1 MDITMS
7 KLLAYMIIY
16 FSFIFNSLADHGPKK
31 MWKRQIVPYFDV
43 HETKMMGPFKIN
55 VHAYGKKMNLDADS
69 VKKENFDNI
78 FKDKNNLAALIRKNN
93 ELVYSRYNKKRKI
106 NNNAILHG
114 MSMSKT
120 AVSTAIG
127 SLLCDGKIES
137 LDDELGKYS
146 PSLKQTP
153 YSKITIRN
161 TLQMNSGVAPI
172 QNDYKLRRK
181 MNKMAMGMRKYEGKA
196 NMLKAISILKGNDRE
211 QGSKH
216 FYFPSD
222 PFALSIMITDLTNKP
237 ASQIFYE
244 NAFKKFSTNNFMHWV
259 SDKKGITVAQARL
272 TMSALDWANFGQFVH
287 DEMINNTCLGKFYS
301 DGIKNAVETK
311 RENVKYGYQ
320 FWVYEVNGT
329 PTLTMTGHG
338 GFFNIINAAKNYII
352 PLLSVDEKYKYG
364 NLFSNGMI
372 SKIAEEIN

>member
-1 MDITMS
+1 MFKFLIS
-7 KLLAYMIIY
+7 IVIIILY
-16 FSFIFNSLADHGPKK
+16 SFVSSADHGPKK

-55 VHAYGKKMNLDADS
+55 VHVYGKKKDLDAAN

-78 FKDKNNLAALIRKNN
+78 FKDKNNLAVLIRKNN
-93 ELVYSRYNKKRKI
+93 KLVYSRYNKKRKI
-106 NNNAILHG
+106 NNNTILHG

-127 SLLCDGKIES
+127 SLLCNGKIES

-146 PSLKQTP
+146 PSLKQTS

-181 MNKMAMGMRKYEGKA
+181 LNHIALGMRKYEGKGSV
-196 NMLKAISILKGNDRE
+196 LKAVSILKGNDRE

-216 FYFPSD
+216 FYFSSD

-244 NAFKKFSTNNFMHWV
+244 NAFKKFSKNKFMHWV
-259 SDKKGITVAQARL
+259 SDKKGVTVSQARL
-272 TMSALDWANFGQFVH
+272 TMSALDWSNFGQFVH
-287 DEMINNTCLGKFYS
+287 DEMKNNTCLGKFYKE
-301 DGIKNAVETK
+301 GIENAVETK
-311 RENVKYGYQ
+311 RDGVGYGYQ
-320 FWVYEVNGT
+320 FWVYKVNGVS
-329 PTLTMTGHG
+329 TLTMTGHG
-338 GFFNIINAAKNYII
+338 GFFNIINAEKNSITTI
-352 PLLSVDEKYKYG
+352 FSVDEKYKYG
-364 NLFSNGMI
+364 NLFSKGMI

>member
-1 MDITMS
+1 MF
-7 KLLAYMIIY
+7 KFLLSLVVY
-16 FSFIFNSLADHGPKK
+16 FSFIFISFADHGPKK

-55 VHAYGKKMNLDADS
+55 VHSYGKKKNLEVTN

-78 FKDKNNLAALIRKNN
+78 FKDKLNLATLIRKNE
-93 ELVYSRYNKKRKI
+93 ELVYARYNKKRNI
-106 NNNAILHG
+106 DNNTILHG

-120 AVSTAIG
+120 ALSTAVG
-127 SLLCDGKIES
+127 TLLCNGKIAS

-146 PSLKQTP
+146 PSLANTP
-153 YSKITIRN
+153 FSKISIKN
-161 TLQMNSGVAPI
+161 TLQMNSGVEPL
-172 QNDYKLRRK
+172 QSDYKFRRK
-181 MNKMAMGMRKYEGKA
+181 LNQMAMGMRKYEGKA
-196 NMLKAISILKGNDRE
+196 DMVKALSILKGNDRE

-216 FYFPSD
+216 FYNSSD
-222 PFALSIMITDLTNKP
+222 PFALSIMITDLTKKP

-272 TMSALDWANFGQFVH
+272 TMTATDWSNFGQFVH
-287 DEMINNTCLGKFYS
+287 DEMKNNTCLGKFYKE
-301 DGIKNAVETK
+301 GIENAVETT
-311 RENVKYGYQ
+311 RDGVKYGYQ
-320 FWVYEVNGT
+320 FWVYNVNGQ

-338 GFFNIINAAKNYII
+338 GFFNIINTTKNTI
-352 PLLSVDEKYKYG
+352 LTMFSVDEKYKYG
-364 NLFSNGMI
+364 NLFSKGMI

>member
-1 MDITMS
+1 MLKFFLS
-7 KLLAYMIIY
+7 LVIY
-16 FSFIFNSLADHGPKK
+16 FSFIFISFADHGPKK

-55 VHAYGKKMNLDADS
+55 VNAYGKKKNIDAVS

-78 FKDKNNLAALIRKNN
+78 FKDKNNLAAIIRKNK
-93 ELVYSRYNKKRKI
+93 EVVYSSYNKKRNI
-106 NNNAILHG
+106 DSNTILHG

-181 MNKMAMGMRKYEGKA
+181 LNQMAMGMRKYEGKA
-196 NMLKAISILKGNDRE
+196 SVLKAVSILKGNDRE

-216 FYFPSD
+216 FYFSSD

-244 NAFKKFSTNNFMHWV
+244 NAFKKFSKNKFMHWV

-272 TMSALDWANFGQFVH
+272 TMSALDWSNFGQFIH
-287 DEMINNTCLGKFYS
+287 DEMLNNTCLGNFYK
-301 DGIKNAVETK
+301 DGIKNAVETT
-311 RENVKYGYQ
+311 RDGVKYGYQ
-320 FWVYEVNGT
+320 FWVYKVNNT
-329 PTLTMTGHG
+329 PSLTMTGHG
-338 GFFNIINAAKNYII
+338 GFFNIINGEKNSII
-352 PLLSVDEKYKYG
+352 TILSVDEKYKYG
-364 NLFSNGMI
+364 NLFSKGII

>member
-1 MDITMS
+1 MFKFLISTVIFIT
-7 KLLAYMIIY
+7 Y
-16 FSFIFNSLADHGPKK
+16 SFVSFADHGPKK

-55 VHAYGKKMNLDADS
+55 VHAYGEKKNLDAGN
-69 VKKENFDNI
+69 VKKENFDKI
-78 FKDKNNLAALIRKNN
+78 FKDKFNLAALIRKNN
-93 ELVYSRYNKKRKI
+93 ELVYARYNKKRNI
-106 NNNAILHG
+106 DNNTILQG

-120 AVSTAIG
+120 ALSTAIG
-127 SLLCDGKIES
+127 TLLCDGKIES

-146 PSLKQTP
+146 PSLNQTP

-196 NMLKAISILKGNDRE
+196 NILKAISILKGNDRE

-222 PFALSIMITDLTNKP
+222 SFALSIMITDLTNKP
-237 ASQIFYE
+237 ASEIFYE
-244 NAFKKFSTNNFMHWV
+244 NAFKKFTANNFMHWV

-272 TMSALDWANFGQFVH
+272 TMTAVDWSNFGQFIY

-311 RENVKYGYQ
+311 RDGVKYGYQ
-320 FWVYEVNGT
+320 FWVYEVNGV

-338 GFFNIINAAKNYII
+338 GFFNIINVAKNSII
-352 PLLSVDEKYKYG
+352 TILSVDEKYKYG
-364 NLFSNGMI
+364 NLFSKGMI

>member
-1 MDITMS
+1 MP
-7 KLLAYMIIY
+7 KLFLSLAIY
-16 FSFIFNSLADHGPKK
+16 FSFTFISFADHGPKK

-55 VHAYGKKMNLDADS
+55 VHAYGKKKDLDAAS

-78 FKDKNNLAALIRKNN
+78 FKDKNNLAVLIRKNN
-93 ELVYSRYNKKRKI
+93 KLVYSRYNKKRNI
-106 NNNAILHG
+106 DNNTILHG

-127 SLLCDGKIES
+127 SLLCNGKIES

-181 MNKMAMGMRKYEGKA
+181 LNHIALGMRKYEGKGSV
-196 NMLKAISILKGNDRE
+196 LKAISILKGNDRE

-216 FYFPSD
+216 FYFSSD

-244 NAFKKFSTNNFMHWV
+244 NAFKKFSKNKFMHWV
-259 SDKKGITVAQARL
+259 SDKKGVTVSQARL
-272 TMSALDWANFGQFVH
+272 TMSALDWSNFGQFVH
-287 DEMINNTCLGKFYS
+287 DEMKNNTCLGKFYKE
-301 DGIKNAVETK
+301 GIENAVETK
-311 RENVKYGYQ
+311 RDGVGYGYQ
-320 FWVYEVNGT
+320 FWVYKVNGV

-338 GFFNIINAAKNYII
+338 GFFNIINAEKNSITTI
-352 PLLSVDEKYKYG
+352 LSVDEKYKYG
-364 NLFSNGMI
+364 NLFSKGMI

>member
-1 MDITMS
+1 MILP
-7 KLLAYMIIY
+7 KLFLSLAIY
-16 FSFIFNSLADHGPKK
+16 FSFTFISFADHGPKK

-55 VHAYGKKMNLDADS
+55 VHVYGKKKDLDAAS

-78 FKDKNNLAALIRKNN
+78 FKDKNNLAVLIRKNN
-93 ELVYSRYNKKRKI
+93 KLVYSRYNKKRKI
-106 NNNAILHG
+106 NNNTILHG

-127 SLLCDGKIES
+127 SLLCNGKIES

-146 PSLKQTP
+146 PSLKQTS

-181 MNKMAMGMRKYEGKA
+181 LNHIALGMRKYEGKGSV
-196 NMLKAISILKGNDRE
+196 LKAVSILKGNDRE

-216 FYFPSD
+216 FYFSSD

-244 NAFKKFSTNNFMHWV
+244 NAFKKFSKNKFMHWV
-259 SDKKGITVAQARL
+259 SDKKGVTVSQARL
-272 TMSALDWANFGQFVH
+272 TMSALDWSNFGQFVH
-287 DEMINNTCLGKFYS
+287 DEMKNNTCLGKFYKE
-301 DGIKNAVETK
+301 GIENAVETK
-311 RENVKYGYQ
+311 RDDVGYGYQ
-320 FWVYEVNGT
+320 FWVYKVNGVS
-329 PTLTMTGHG
+329 TLTMTGHG
-338 GFFNIINAAKNYII
+338 GFFNIINAEKNSITTI
-352 PLLSVDEKYKYG
+352 FSVDEKYKYG
-364 NLFSNGMI
+364 NLFSKGMI

>member
-1 MDITMS
+1 MILP
-7 KLLAYMIIY
+7 KLFLSLAIY
-16 FSFIFNSLADHGPKK
+16 FSFTFISFADHGPKK

-55 VHAYGKKMNLDADS
+55 VHAYGKKKNLDAAS

-78 FKDKNNLAALIRKNN
+78 FKDKNNLAVLIRKNN
-93 ELVYSRYNKKRKI
+93 KLVYSRYNKKRKI
-106 NNNAILHG
+106 NNNTILHG

-120 AVSTAIG
+120 ALSTAIG
-127 SLLCDGKIES
+127 TLLCDGKIES

-181 MNKMAMGMRKYEGKA
+181 LNQMAMGMRKYEGKA

-216 FYFPSD
+216 FYFSSD

-244 NAFKKFSTNNFMHWV
+244 NAFKKFSKNKFMHWV
-259 SDKKGITVAQARL
+259 SDKKGVTVSQARL
-272 TMSALDWANFGQFVH
+272 TMSALDWSNFGQFVH
-287 DEMINNTCLGKFYS
+287 DEMKNNTCLGKFYKE
-301 DGIKNAVETK
+301 GIENAVETK
-311 RENVKYGYQ
+311 RDGVGYGYQ
-320 FWVYEVNGT
+320 FWVYKVNGV

-338 GFFNIINAAKNYII
+338 GFFNIINAEKNSITTI
-352 PLLSVDEKYKYG
+352 FSVDEKYKYG
-364 NLFSNGMI
+364 NLFSKGMI
-372 SKIAEEIN
+372 SNIAEEIN

>member
-1 MDITMS
+1 MILP
-7 KLLAYMIIY
+7 KLFLSLAIY
-16 FSFIFNSLADHGPKK
+16 FSFTFISFADHGPKK

-55 VHAYGKKMNLDADS
+55 VHAYGKKKDLDAAS

-78 FKDKNNLAALIRKNN
+78 FKDKNNLAVLIRKNN
-93 ELVYSRYNKKRKI
+93 KLVYSRYNKKRKI
-106 NNNAILHG
+106 NNNTILHG

-127 SLLCDGKIES
+127 SLLCNGKIES

-181 MNKMAMGMRKYEGKA
+181 LNHIALGMRKYEGKGSV
-196 NMLKAISILKGNDRE
+196 LKAVSILKGNDRE

-216 FYFPSD
+216 FYFSSD

-244 NAFKKFSTNNFMHWV
+244 NAFKKFSKNKFMHWV
-259 SDKKGITVAQARL
+259 SDKKGVTVSQARL
-272 TMSALDWANFGQFVH
+272 TMSALDWSNFGQFVH
-287 DEMINNTCLGKFYS
+287 DEMKNNTCLGKFYKE
-301 DGIKNAVETK
+301 GIENAVETK
-311 RENVKYGYQ
+311 RDDVGYGYQ
-320 FWVYEVNGT
+320 FWVYKVNGVS
-329 PTLTMTGHG
+329 TLTMTGHG
-338 GFFNIINAAKNYII
+338 GFFNIINAEKNSITTI
-352 PLLSVDEKYKYG
+352 FSVDEKYKYG
-364 NLFSNGMI
+364 NLFSKGTI

>member
-1 MDITMS
+1 MFKFLFSTVMFIT
-7 KLLAYMIIY
+7 Y
-16 FSFIFNSLADHGPKK
+16 SFITLADHGPKK

-55 VHAYGKKMNLDADS
+55 VHAYGKKKDLDAAS

-78 FKDKNNLAALIRKNN
+78 FKDKNNLAVLIRKNN
-93 ELVYSRYNKKRKI
+93 KLVYSRYNKKRKI
-106 NNNAILHG
+106 NNNTILHG

-127 SLLCDGKIES
+127 SLLCNGKIES

-181 MNKMAMGMRKYEGKA
+181 LNHIALGMRKYEGKGSV
-196 NMLKAISILKGNDRE
+196 LKAVSILKGNDRE

-216 FYFPSD
+216 FYFSSD

-244 NAFKKFSTNNFMHWV
+244 NAFKKFSKNKFMHWV

-272 TMSALDWANFGQFVH
+272 TMSALDWSNFGQFIH
-287 DEMINNTCLGKFYS
+287 DEMLNNTCLGNFYK
-301 DGIKNAVETK
+301 DGIKNAVETT
-311 RENVKYGYQ
+311 RDGVKYGYQ
-320 FWVYEVNGT
+320 FWVYKVNNT
-329 PTLTMTGHG
+329 PSLTMTGHG
-338 GFFNIINAAKNYII
+338 GFFNIINGEKNSII
-352 PLLSVDEKYKYG
+352 TILSVDEKYKYG
-364 NLFSNGMI
+364 NLFSKGMI
-372 SKIAEEIN
+372 SKIAEEVN

>member
-1 MDITMS
+1 MF
-7 KLLAYMIIY
+7 KFLLSTLMFISN
-16 FSFIFNSLADHGPKK
+16 SFVSLADHGPKK

-55 VHAYGKKMNLDADS
+55 VDAYGKKKNLDATS
-69 VKKENFDNI
+69 VNKENFDII
-78 FKDKNNLAALIRKNN
+78 FKDKNNLAVLIRKNN
-93 ELVYSRYNKKRKI
+93 KLVYSRYNKKRKI
-106 NNNAILHG
+106 NNNTNLHG

-127 SLLCDGKIES
+127 SLLCNGKIES

-181 MNKMAMGMRKYEGKA
+181 MNQMAMGMRKFEGKA

-216 FYFPSD
+216 FYFSSD

-237 ASQIFYE
+237 TSQIFYE
-244 NAFKKFSTNNFMHWV
+244 NAFKKFSKNKFMHWV

-272 TMSALDWANFGQFVH
+272 TMSTLDWSNFGQFIR
-287 DEMINNTCLGKFYS
+287 DEMINNTCLGNLYK
-301 DGIKNAVETK
+301 DGIKKAVQTK
-311 RENVKYGYQ
+311 RDGVKYGYQ
-320 FWVYEVNGT
+320 FWVYKINGI
-329 PTLTMTGHG
+329 PSMTMTGHG
-338 GFFNIINAAKNYII
+338 GFFNIINAEKNSII
-352 PLLSVDEKYKYG
+352 TILSVDEKYKYG
-364 NLFSNGMI
+364 NLFSKGTI
-372 SKIAEEIN
+372 SKIANEIN

>member
-1 MDITMS
+1 MS
-7 KLLAYMIIY
+7 RLLIYIIMY
-16 FSFIFNSLADHGPKK
+16 LSFIFTSLADHGPKK

-55 VHAYGKKMNLDADS
+55 VHAYGKKKDLDAAS
-69 VKKENFDNI
+69 IKKENFDNI
-78 FKDKNNLAALIRKNN
+78 FKDKNNLAVLIRKNN
-93 ELVYSRYNKKRKI
+93 KLVYSRYNKKRKI
-106 NNNAILHG
+106 NNNTILHG

-127 SLLCDGKIES
+127 SLLCNGKIES

-146 PSLKQTP
+146 PSLKQTS

-181 MNKMAMGMRKYEGKA
+181 MNQMAMGMRKYEGKA
-196 NMLKAISILKGNDRE
+196 SMLKAISILKGNDRE

-216 FYFPSD
+216 FYFSSD

-244 NAFKKFSTNNFMHWV
+244 NAFKKFSKNKFMHWV

-272 TMSALDWANFGQFVH
+272 TMSALDWSNFGQFIH
-287 DEMINNTCLGKFYS
+287 DEIINNTCLGKFYKE
-301 DGIKNAVETK
+301 GIENAVETK
-311 RENVKYGYQ
+311 RDGVRYGYQ
-320 FWVYEVNGT
+320 FWVYEVNGV

-338 GFFNIINAAKNYII
+338 GFFNVINTTKNTI
-352 PLLSVDEKYKYG
+352 LTMFSVDEKYKYG
-364 NLFSNGMI
+364 NLFKKGVV
-372 SKIAEEIN
+372 SKIVEEIN

>member
-1 MDITMS
+1 MILP
-7 KLLAYMIIY
+7 KLFLSLAIY
-16 FSFIFNSLADHGPKK
+16 FSFTFISFADHGPKK

-55 VHAYGKKMNLDADS
+55 VHVYGKKKDLDAAS

-78 FKDKNNLAALIRKNN
+78 FKDKNNLAVLIRKNN
-93 ELVYSRYNKKRKI
+93 KLVYSRYNKKRKI
-106 NNNAILHG
+106 NNNTILHG

-127 SLLCDGKIES
+127 SLLCNGKIES

-181 MNKMAMGMRKYEGKA
+181 LNHIALGMRKYEGKGSV
-196 NMLKAISILKGNDRE
+196 LKAVSILKGNDRE

-216 FYFPSD
+216 FYFSSD

-244 NAFKKFSTNNFMHWV
+244 NAFKKFSKNKFMHWV
-259 SDKKGITVAQARL
+259 SDKKGVTVSQARL
-272 TMSALDWANFGQFVH
+272 TMSALDWSNFGQFVH
-287 DEMINNTCLGKFYS
+287 DEMKNNTCLGKFYKE
-301 DGIKNAVETK
+301 GIENAVETK
-311 RENVKYGYQ
+311 RDGVGYGYQ
-320 FWVYEVNGT
+320 FWVYKVNGVS
-329 PTLTMTGHG
+329 TLTMTGHG
-338 GFFNIINAAKNYII
+338 GFFNIINAEKNSITTI
-352 PLLSVDEKYKYG
+352 FSVDEKYKYG
-364 NLFSNGMI
+364 NLFSKGMI

>member
-1 MDITMS
+1 MF
-7 KLLAYMIIY
+7 KFLLSLVVY
-16 FSFIFNSLADHGPKK
+16 FSFIFISFADHGPKK

-55 VHAYGKKMNLDADS
+55 VHSYGKKKNLEVTN

-78 FKDKNNLAALIRKNN
+78 FKDKLNLAALIRKNN
-93 ELVYSRYNKKRKI
+93 ELVYARYNKKRNVD
-106 NNNAILHG
+106 NNTILHG

-120 AVSTAIG
+120 ALSTAVG
-127 SLLCDGKIES
+127 TLLCNGKIDS
-137 LDDELGKYS
+137 LSDELGKYS
-146 PSLKQTP
+146 PLLKQTP

-181 MNKMAMGMRKYEGKA
+181 MNQMAMGMRKYEGKA
-196 NMLKAISILKGNDRE
+196 NMLKAISILKENDRE

-216 FYFPSD
+216 FYFSSD

-272 TMSALDWANFGQFVH
+272 TMTATDWSNFGQFVH
-287 DEMINNTCLGKFYS
+287 DEMKNNTCLGKFYKE
-301 DGIKNAVETK
+301 GIENAVETT
-311 RENVKYGYQ
+311 RDGVKYGYQ
-320 FWVYEVNGT
+320 FWVYNVNGQ

-338 GFFNIINAAKNYII
+338 GFFNIINTTKNTI
-352 PLLSVDEKYKYG
+352 LTMFSVDEKYKYG
-364 NLFSNGMI
+364 NLFSKGMI

>member
-1 MDITMS
+1 MILP
-7 KLLAYMIIY
+7 KLFLSLAIY
-16 FSFIFNSLADHGPKK
+16 FSFTFISFADHGPKK

-55 VHAYGKKMNLDADS
+55 VHAYGKKKDLDAAS

-78 FKDKNNLAALIRKNN
+78 FKDKNNLAVLIRKNN
-93 ELVYSRYNKKRKI
+93 KLVYSRYNKKRKI
-106 NNNAILHG
+106 NNNTILHG

-127 SLLCDGKIES
+127 SLLCNGKIES

-153 YSKITIRN
+153 YSKITIKN

-181 MNKMAMGMRKYEGKA
+181 LNHIALGMRKYEGKGSV
-196 NMLKAISILKGNDRE
+196 LKAVSILKGNDRE

-216 FYFPSD
+216 FYFSSD

-244 NAFKKFSTNNFMHWV
+244 NAFKKFSKNKFMHWV
-259 SDKKGITVAQARL
+259 SDKKGVTVSQARL
-272 TMSALDWANFGQFVH
+272 TMSALDWSNFGQFVH
-287 DEMINNTCLGKFYS
+287 DEMKNNTCLGNFYKE
-301 DGIKNAVETK
+301 GIENAVETK
-311 RENVKYGYQ
+311 RDSVGYGYQ
-320 FWVYEVNGT
+320 FWVYKVNSV

-338 GFFNIINAAKNYII
+338 GFFNIINAEKNSITTI
-352 PLLSVDEKYKYG
+352 FSVDEKYKYG
-364 NLFSNGMI
+364 NLFSKGII

>member
-1 MDITMS
+1 MILL
-7 KLLAYMIIY
+7 KLFLSLAIY
-16 FSFIFNSLADHGPKK
+16 FSFTFISFADHGPKK

-55 VHAYGKKMNLDADS
+55 VHAYGKKKDLDAAN

-78 FKDKNNLAALIRKNN
+78 FKDKNNLAVLIRKNN
-93 ELVYSRYNKKRKI
+93 KLVYSRYNKKRKI
-106 NNNAILHG
+106 NNNTILHG

-120 AVSTAIG
+120 ALSTAIG
-127 SLLCDGKIES
+127 SLLCNGKIES

-146 PSLKQTP
+146 SSLKQTP

-181 MNKMAMGMRKYEGKA
+181 LNHIALGMRKYEGKGSV
-196 NMLKAISILKGNDRE
+196 LKAVSILKGNDRE

-216 FYFPSD
+216 FYFSSD

-244 NAFKKFSTNNFMHWV
+244 NAFKKFSKNKFMHWV
-259 SDKKGITVAQARL
+259 SDKKGVTVSQARL
-272 TMSALDWANFGQFVH
+272 TMSVLDWSNFGQFVH
-287 DEMINNTCLGKFYS
+287 DEMKNNTCLGKFYKE
-301 DGIKNAVETK
+301 GIENAVETK
-311 RENVKYGYQ
+311 RDGVGYGYQ
-320 FWVYEVNGT
+320 FWVYKVNGI

-338 GFFNIINAAKNYII
+338 GFFNIINAEKNSITTI
-352 PLLSVDEKYKYG
+352 FSVDEKYKYG
-364 NLFSNGMI
+364 NLFSKGMI
-372 SKIAEEIN
+372 SNIAEEIN

>member
-1 MDITMS
+1 MILP
-7 KLLAYMIIY
+7 KLFLSLAIY
-16 FSFIFNSLADHGPKK
+16 FSFTFISFADHGPKK
-31 MWKRQIVPYFDV
+31 MWKRQIVPYFVV

-55 VHAYGKKMNLDADS
+55 VHAYGKKKDLDAAS

-78 FKDKNNLAALIRKNN
+78 FKDKNNLAVLIRKNN
-93 ELVYSRYNKKRKI
+93 KLVYSRYNKKRKI
-106 NNNAILHG
+106 NNNTILHG

-127 SLLCDGKIES
+127 SLLCNGKIES

-181 MNKMAMGMRKYEGKA
+181 LNHIALGMRKYEGKGSV
-196 NMLKAISILKGNDRE
+196 LKAVSILKGNDRE

-216 FYFPSD
+216 FYFSSD

-244 NAFKKFSTNNFMHWV
+244 NAFKKFSKNKFMHWV
-259 SDKKGITVAQARL
+259 SDKKGVTVSQARL
-272 TMSALDWANFGQFVH
+272 TMSALDWSNFGQFVH
-287 DEMINNTCLGKFYS
+287 DEMKNNTCLGKFYKE
-301 DGIKNAVETK
+301 GIENAVETK
-311 RENVKYGYQ
+311 RDGVGYGYQ
-320 FWVYEVNGT
+320 FWVYKVNGI

-338 GFFNIINAAKNYII
+338 GFFNIINAEKNSITTI
-352 PLLSVDEKYKYG
+352 FSVDEKYKYG
-364 NLFSNGMI
+364 NLFSKGMI
-372 SKIAEEIN
+372 SNIAEEIN